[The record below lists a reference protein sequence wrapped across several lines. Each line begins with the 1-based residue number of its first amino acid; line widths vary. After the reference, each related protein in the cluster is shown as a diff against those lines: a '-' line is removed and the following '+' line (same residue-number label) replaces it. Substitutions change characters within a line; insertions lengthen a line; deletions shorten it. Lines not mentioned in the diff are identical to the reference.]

1 MSFSVRV
8 RRMGLWCED
17 LDLVIVWGSDLPVT
31 SGCGGILGSGE
42 GSWEYVILFS
52 ICMLDSP
59 LLESSTVI
67 DIGRFT
73 NRTLSDRFSRS

>member
-17 LDLVIVWGSDLPVT
+17 LDLVIIWGSDFSVT
-31 SGCGGILGSGE
+31 SGYGGILGSGE
-42 GSWEYVILFS
+42 GSREYVILFS

-73 NRTLSDRFSRS
+73 NRRISDRFSRS